1 MTRTYTPFR
10 TLAATIVAGHYNPLR
25 LHGRDATHT
34 QFMCHALDHAARAE
48 LVTLDEADD
57 ARELVE
63 QHIRHLH
70 RGAVDA
76 GHCYTVHPP
85 KTLLEAL
92 EQAYGWEVFEA
103 LPGATP
109 WHKVATYVAGW
120 VAAGLEDEAFNN
132 GELCE

>member
-1 MTRTYTPFR
+1 MSRTYTPFR
-10 TLAATIVAGHYNPLR
+10 TLAATIMAGHYNPLR
-25 LHGRDATHT
+25 CFDVVVVNT
-34 QFMCHALDHAARAE
+34 QFMCHALDHAARAG
-48 LVTLDEADD
+48 LLTLDDADD

-63 QHIRHLH
+63 KHIRHLH

-76 GHCYTVHPP
+76 GHCHTVNPP
-85 KTLLEAL
+85 KTMLEAL

-120 VAAGLEDEAFNN
+120 VAAGLLHEAN
-132 GELCE
+132 GPEA